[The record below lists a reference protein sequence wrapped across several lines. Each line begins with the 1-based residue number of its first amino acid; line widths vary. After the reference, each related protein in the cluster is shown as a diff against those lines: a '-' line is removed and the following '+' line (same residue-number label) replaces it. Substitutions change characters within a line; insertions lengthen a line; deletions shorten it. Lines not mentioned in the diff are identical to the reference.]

1 MGITVTTQ
9 TDYACLDCGKIQ
21 FLLGL
26 KDPPEHRRCVVCQ
39 FVHSLENVS
48 QKDRTA
54 LRLRL
59 IRERDETG

>member
-9 TDYACLDCGKIQ
+9 TDYACRDCGAAQ

-26 KDPPEHRRCVVCQ
+26 KDPPEHHRCVICQ

-48 QKDRTA
+48 EKDRTA
-54 LRLRL
+54 LRQRL
-59 IRERDETG
+59 IRERETG